1 MEYVSSVTKMP
12 YDFNSNEYNMR
23 ETSATKS
30 STADTLKKLLTLISK
45 TTTPKP
51 TTTTVTTTTS
61 TSTTT
66 TTTTTSTTST
76 RSMEVILPQKQ
87 LANRTDF
94 NDKNPSDKLN
104 TILLAYKSSRNE
116 NEDQVEEWLKS
127 LNVQTLKKVDM
138 STSRPSTVSKQT
150 STTTTKRTITT
161 EVSTTTKKKLN
172 IKKKFPRKNSKK
184 KQKTTVDETNLC
196 EERNDGDFIRD
207 PSDCASFFT
216 CYMGKSSMKTSCGA
230 GLLFDLSCNC
240 CNWPA
245 QVRIKFI
252 NFFIF
257 IYFYLNPLNKGPVLK
272 NSFKSRFSFSSILQ
286 LLKF

>member
-1 MEYVSSVTKMP
+1 MLEYVSSVTKMP
-12 YDFNSNEYNMR
+12 YDFNLNEYKQEM
-23 ETSATKS
+23 SLTKS

-45 TTTPKP
+45 TSTLKSTS
-51 TTTTVTTTTS
+51 TTTTTTTS

-66 TTTTTSTTST
+66 SSTTTTSTTST
-76 RSMEVILPQKQ
+76 RSMEVIIPQKQ
-87 LANRTDF
+87 IANRTEF
-94 NDKNPSDKLN
+94 YDKNPSDKLN
-104 TILLAYKSSRNE
+104 TILLAYKSSRDE
-116 NEDQVEEWLKS
+116 NQDQVEEWLKS
-127 LNVQTLKKVDM
+127 LNVQTLKKVEM

-150 STTTTKRTITT
+150 TTTKRTTTTTTT
-161 EVSTTTKKKLN
+161 EVSTTKKKLI

-245 QVRIKFI
+245 QVRI
-252 NFFIF
+252 
-257 IYFYLNPLNKGPVLK
+257 
-272 NSFKSRFSFSSILQ
+272 
-286 LLKF
+286 